1 MGFLATIL
9 SYLLPF
15 LIVLSVVVFVHE
27 YGHFIVARW
36 CGVKVDAFSLGFGPE
51 LTAFDD
57 RKGTRWRI
65 AAIPLGGYVK
75 FHGDANSAS
84 TPSPEALAAM
94 PPEERAVSFA
104 CQVVWKRAAVVFA
117 GPFFNFLL
125 AIAIFAGMFAYF
137 GKPVLI
143 DGQPVLTPRI
153 AAVIPNGAGEAAG
166 FKAGDLVKAVDGAP
180 LETFSQFQ
188 RIVSASAGKELRI
201 TVARGGGEIQLDAT
215 PVATEANGPNGKI
228 TVGRLGLNASDDF
241 RDMKMQPCGPAEAV
255 ALAVGE
261 TWGVVEQTGHYVAG
275 LFAGRENASQL
286 SGPIGIA
293 EASGKM
299 AQKIPTLGVWPLVNL
314 IALLSVS
321 VGLLNLAPVPLL
333 DGGHLMFFAIEA
345 IRGRALN
352 ERLQEYA
359 FRVGL
364 ALVCSLMLF
373 ATYNDLAR
381 HLRHFSG
388 FRL

>member
-1 MGFLATIL
+1 MGFLMTVL

-15 LIVLSVVVFVHE
+15 LVVLSVVVFVHE

-51 LTAFDD
+51 LMAFED

-84 TPSPEALAAM
+84 VPSPEALAAM
-94 PPEERAVSFA
+94 PPEEFAVSFA
-104 CQVVWKRAAVVFA
+104 GQVVWKRAAVVFA

-125 AIAIFAGMFAYF
+125 AIAIFAGMFAYL
-137 GKPVLI
+137 GKPVLV
-143 DGQPVLTPRI
+143 DGQPALTPRI
-153 AAVIPNGAGEAAG
+153 AAVIPKGAGAAAG
-166 FKAGDLVKAVDGAP
+166 FNAGDLVKFVDGAP
-180 LETFSQFQ
+180 IDTFSQFQ
-188 RIVSASAGKELRI
+188 RIVAASAGKELRI
-201 TVARGGGEIQLDAT
+201 TVARESGETELHAT
-215 PVATEANGPNGKI
+215 PIATETDGPNGK
-228 TVGRLGLNASDDF
+228 TVVGRLGLNASDDL
-241 RDMKMQPCGPAEAV
+241 RDMKMQPCGLVEAV
-255 ALAVGE
+255 VLGAGE
-261 TWGVVEQTGHYVAG
+261 TWSIIEQTGHYVAG

-299 AQKIPTLGVWPLVNL
+299 AQKIPSLGLWPLVNL

-345 IRGRALN
+345 VRGRALN
-352 ERLQEYA
+352 DRLQEYA

-381 HLRHFSG
+381 HLRHFG
-388 FRL
+388 L